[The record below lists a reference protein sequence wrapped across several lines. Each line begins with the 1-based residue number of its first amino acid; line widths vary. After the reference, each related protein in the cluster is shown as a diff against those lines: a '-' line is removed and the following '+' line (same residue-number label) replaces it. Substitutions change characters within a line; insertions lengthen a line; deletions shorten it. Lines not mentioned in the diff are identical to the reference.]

1 MSDRAGVFA
10 PLGVDRAAASV
21 VDWKGSVT
29 QPTLFQLARDP
40 VCMHDHPLGPGC
52 LRCPRCAWL
61 GDADTTDA
69 ELQGLWADL
78 EARYLRETA

>member
-1 MSDRAGVFA
+1 MSDWSGVSA
-10 PLGVDRAAASV
+10 LLGVDGAAASV
-21 VDWKGSVT
+21 VEREGSVT

-40 VCMHDHPLGPGC
+40 VCMHGHLSCAG
-52 LRCPRCAWL
+52 CPRGAWMAE
-61 GDADTTDA
+61 ADTTDA